1 MLPTPSHWDLIGELV
16 WCTKALMQQE
26 LVVLLGNGTLGRQGL
41 EHWRRL
47 SKYLQPKP
55 TGLQEEVGSLGPRLE
70 IWDYL
75 LYSCLAY
82 RYRDWLNFPDSIK
95 DKPMN
100 QGTSPGIL
108 RAFP

>member
-1 MLPTPSHWDLIGELV
+1 MCTFCKGLGVQHRISRLGEEVAIYVNVAGALEERASYECFQRHLIGELIGELV

-70 IWDYL
+70 I
-75 LYSCLAY
+75 
-82 RYRDWLNFPDSIK
+82 
-95 DKPMN
+95 
-100 QGTSPGIL
+100 
-108 RAFP
+108 